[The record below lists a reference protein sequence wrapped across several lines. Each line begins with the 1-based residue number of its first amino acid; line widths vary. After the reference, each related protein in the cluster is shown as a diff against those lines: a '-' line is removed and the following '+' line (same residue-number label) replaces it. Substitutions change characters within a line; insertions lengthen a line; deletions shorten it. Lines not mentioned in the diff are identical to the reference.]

1 MSRGESHMGASVN
14 EIGHSILKKIM
25 KAQRDEIS
33 EYNVYRSLSSIVK
46 DEKQARVLQK
56 IAKEELGHYEFF
68 KGLSKKEVG
77 PSRFKTN
84 FYVFLAR
91 TMGLN
96 FALKLMERGEDIAQD
111 TYTKIRDISPK
122 IEEVVNDESR
132 HENELLDMI
141 NEERLKYMSSVVLG
155 LNDAL
160 VELSGALVGFTLA
173 LQQTRIVGI
182 VGLIT
187 GIAASMS
194 MAASEYLST
203 RHEETD
209 KDPLKASLYT
219 GSAYL
224 GTVVL
229 LVFPYF
235 ISSNILFCLGLLLM
249 DALLLIAT
257 FNYYI
262 SVAKG
267 VSFRKRFLEMGGIS
281 LGIAAVNFI
290 IGLVIRNVFKIE
302 I

>member
-1 MSRGESHMGASVN
+1 MGASVN

-56 IAKEELGHYEFF
+56 IAKEELSHYEFF

-122 IEEVVNDESR
+122 IEEVVNDENR
-132 HENELLDMI
+132 HENVLLDMI

>member
-1 MSRGESHMGASVN
+1 MGAPVN

-56 IAKEELGHYEFF
+56 IAKEELSHYEFF